1 MPFSMAPREKLIHFG
16 HTVLCA
22 FICTFYWRFLLCS
35 FRLFFHFFFRFFS
48 FPLST
53 GHGSSQCEVGNYQK
67 LRILLH
73 APLRNP
79 VMWLIF
85 PSLFGLS
92 LPLSLA
98 LPRLRLLV
106 CSWRTQ
112 HQLQHR
118 AENVVLHLQWQLK
131 CHSPWLME
139 LTIAPRSPGYSLLT
153 ISLSIFPYPLSTQ
166 NAAW

>member
-22 FICTFYWRFLLCS
+22 FICTFYWRFFFVPFGFS
-35 FRLFFHFFFRFFS
+35 FIFFRFFS

>member
-1 MPFSMAPREKLIHFG
+1 MGEAYPFWPYGFVCLYTYILLAAFYIVPFG
-16 HTVLCA
+16 
-22 FICTFYWRFLLCS
+22 
-35 FRLFFHFFFRFFS
+35 FS
-48 FPLST
+48 FFLFVSFWLLSM
-53 GHGSSQCEVGNYQK
+53 GHGSRQCEVGNYQK

-85 PSLFGLS
+85 SISFRLTLTLS
-92 LPLSLA
+92 LSLNLFLFLPL
-98 LPRLRLLV
+98 LRLLV
-106 CSWRTQ
+106 SSWRTQ

-153 ISLSIFPYPLSTQ
+153 TSLSLFFPLSP
-166 NAAW
+166 